1 MCSGKNL
8 LNSPCH
14 FQKYKSVF
22 LQTLHQ
28 YSVPSNITHL
38 YFLNSNIIYFGQKQ
52 PIKVQIFEIF
62 KCSGQNPSN
71 SSSLSSSIFG
81 SFFIAMTHTFLLN
94 FFKLI
99 HFQLRKKDAIKVPFV
114 RLSNALMKICQIPH
128 VVLRSIYNS
137 VFLQTLYVLSVIKH
151 NSSVLSKLKYY
162 ILWSK
167 ASHQSANS

>member
-62 KCSGQNPSN
+62 KWSGQNPSN
-71 SSSLSSSIFG
+71 SSSICSSIFG

-94 FFKLI
+94 FIKLI

-128 VVLRSIYNS
+128 VVLGSTSQFFFKLCIS
-137 VFLQTLYVLSVIKH
+137 LECHQT
-151 NSSVLSKLKYY
+151 
-162 ILWSK
+162 
-167 ASHQSANS
+167 

>member
-1 MCSGKNL
+1 MCSGKHF

-38 YFLNSNIIYFGQKQ
+38 YFLNSHIYFCQKQ

-62 KCSGQNPSN
+62 KWSGQNPSN
-71 SSSLSSSIFG
+71 SSSIFG

-94 FFKLI
+94 FIKLI

-128 VVLRSIYNS
+128 VVLGGTNQFFFKLCISLERH
-137 VFLQTLYVLSVIKH
+137 QT
-151 NSSVLSKLKYY
+151 
-162 ILWSK
+162 
-167 ASHQSANS
+167 